1 MSGSFSSV
9 GKVFGVMGRDGL
21 WNWIPLSLKNDPIP
35 ILSSMPLSSYQ
46 SRSIHFER

>member
-35 ILSSMPLSSYQ
+35 ILSSIPLCSYQ
-46 SRSIHFER
+46 SRSIRFE